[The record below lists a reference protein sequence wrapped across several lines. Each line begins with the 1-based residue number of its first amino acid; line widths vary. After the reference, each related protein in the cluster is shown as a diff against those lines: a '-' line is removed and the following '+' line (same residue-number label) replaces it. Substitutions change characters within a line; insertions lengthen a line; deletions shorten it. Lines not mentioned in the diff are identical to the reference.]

1 MFDDEAIRTRRT
13 QAQRLRARLDD
24 WVAGNGDKD
33 VVVVGDFNDLP
44 GSAALAE
51 ITGRRRGG
59 SGASGFVN
67 TGARL
72 PESAVTYLGRTSRID
87 HIVVSSPAV
96 SQEEWTGQVAIYPK
110 PRGAARR
117 AYEASV
123 SDHLPSWATF
133 KVDRDNDP

>member
-1 MFDDEAIRTRRT
+1 LPRTPTRT
-13 QAQRLRARLDD
+13 WSWSATSTTFRARRP
-24 WVAGNGDKD
+24 WRKSPGGAG
-33 VVVVGDFNDLP
+33 
-44 GSAALAE
+44 
-51 ITGRRRGG
+51 GG
-59 SGASGFVN
+59 GASGFVN